1 MVLEETTANR
11 QRTPSYSSHF
21 ISTSDSSSR
30 ADLNHTSERCAQPRQ
45 PTSRTSITQSSPASK
60 TLPENT
66 IARPTTQSKAPA
78 HRVLVTNSSC
88 VSKIFTRDDIS
99 RPVPQVLTTDAS
111 PASQT
116 LPQDG
121 ITGPASETLTTKD
134 SSGLMSLPKHSISQP
149 PNPSKTNVSVTKNS
163 SASKTF
169 TRDGISRPAIQ
180 PRASTSRTSITK
192 RRSASKTSTRRRIS
206 RPVPRALITNTSP
219 ASKKFSRDS
228 VSRPAT
234 WPRTT
239 ASGASV
245 TQGSPASKTLSKN
258 SRARPASKALTT
270 NRSSSP
276 KPLPKNSTSRPTTQS
291 TTPTSRPRY
300 KKDPGLYTIRPS
312 SCILPVEIPVDSV
325 PGSSRSL
332 NTLSPLHDT
341 DQTIP
346 ETLPDRTQVLWGR
359 VMSGIGA
366 RADTAASRAKKDAR
380 GGGNAGRGNER
391 ALGAA
396 STSTSTKLSI
406 AAKPADPD
414 LSTVILNRRGIFID
428 FMSSSIDTFIHFGT
442 SAPSTDRILHYQQ
455 SNNATKVWLNVKD
468 EDVQDIQR
476 EYLYMNVYRL
486 CEAEFS
492 TYAKDTFLKADI
504 RSIDP
509 FPGRPWIVTRMV
521 ELVAKPDEAF
531 NWTMPP
537 VIDSKLPM
545 NKRYD
550 FDIRPD
556 CSYWLSA
563 QGFNPEYKNQIR
575 DWTFCKDDRMTC
587 PYMTIE
593 FKRDDV
599 AYQAAINQLAT
610 FSALA
615 LYNRY
620 VLKEKRLR
628 TTGKPWN
635 VKNFGQLRHYGLTF
649 TGWNYA
655 FWCTTPIKSTDF
667 RWKGCNMKRI
677 YQSNCSNSAGITT
690 LVDWI
695 NEIHLW
701 GLTVHAKS
709 CESDVKHCIQQHS
722 SGIRTSL
729 GQDDDSDDADDEDE
743 LNKESSE

>member
-1 MVLEETTANR
+1 MTVRYRPTSLPSYTLPTTISMQNMVLEETTANQ

-21 ISTSDSSSR
+21 TSTSGSSSR
-30 ADLNHTSERCAQPRQ
+30 TDLIHTSERCAQPWQ
-45 PTSRTSITQSSPASK
+45 PTSCTSITQSSPTSK

-78 HRVLVTNSSC
+78 HQVLFTNNSC
-88 VSKIFTRDDIS
+88 FPKIFTRDDIS
-99 RPVPQVLTTDAS
+99 RPVPQVFTTDAS

-116 LPQDG
+116 LPQDD
-121 ITGPASETLTTKD
+121 ITGPASETLTTED
-134 SSGLMSLPKHSISQP
+134 SPGSLPLPKHSIAQP
-149 PNPSKTNVSVTKNS
+149 PNPFKTNVSVTTSS

-169 TRDGISRPAIQ
+169 TR
-180 PRASTSRTSITK
+180 
-192 RRSASKTSTRRRIS
+192 RRMS
-206 RPVPRALITNTSP
+206 RPVPRALITNASL
-219 ASKKFSRDS
+219 ASKKFPRDS

-234 WPRTT
+234 RPRTT
-239 ASGASV
+239 ASGASL

-270 NRSSSP
+270 NRSSSR
-276 KPLPKNSTSRPTTQS
+276 KPLPKNSISRPTTQS
-291 TTPTSRPRY
+291 TTPTPRTRY
-300 KKDPGLYTIRPS
+300 KKDPGLYKIRPS
-312 SCILPVEIPVDSV
+312 SCILPVRIPVDSV
-325 PGSSRSL
+325 LGSGKSL
-332 NTLSPLHDT
+332 NALSPPHDT
-341 DQTIP
+341 NQSIP

-359 VMSGIGA
+359 VMSRVGV
-366 RADTAASRAKKDAR
+366 RADTAASRARKDAR

-396 STSTSTKLSI
+396 STSTSTKLSV

-414 LSTVILNRRGIFID
+414 FSTVILNRRGIFID
-428 FMSSSIDTFIHFGT
+428 FMSSSIDTFVHFGT
-442 SAPSTDRILHYQQ
+442 SAPSTDRISHYQQ
-455 SNNATKVWLNVKD
+455 SNNATEVWLNVKD
-468 EDVQDIQR
+468 EDVRGIQR

-509 FPGRPWIVTRMV
+509 IPGRPWIVTRMV

-537 VIDSKLPM
+537 VIDSNLPM

-556 CSYWLSA
+556 CSYWLSV

-575 DWTFCKDDRMTC
+575 EWTFCKDDRMTC
-587 PYMTIE
+587 SYMTIE

-620 VLKEKRLR
+620 LLKEKRLR
-628 TTGKPWN
+628 ATGKPWN
-635 VKNFGQLRHYGLTF
+635 IKKFGQLRHYGLTF

-655 FWCTTPIKSTDF
+655 FWCATPIKSTDF
-667 RWKGCNMKRI
+667 RWKGCNMRRI

-729 GQDDDSDDADDEDE
+729 GQDDDSDDADGEDE
-743 LNKESSE
+743 LNKGSSE